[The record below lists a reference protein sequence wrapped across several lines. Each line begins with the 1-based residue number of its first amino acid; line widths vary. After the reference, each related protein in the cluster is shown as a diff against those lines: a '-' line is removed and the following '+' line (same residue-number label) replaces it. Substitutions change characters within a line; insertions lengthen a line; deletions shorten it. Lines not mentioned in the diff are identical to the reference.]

1 MIIEKEFKSD
11 IDSLDEIQDFISKAA
26 ADCGI
31 PENIVLK
38 LNICTDEIVSNI
50 VKYSGAEEISLKF
63 VSGDDG
69 RSFCSICYIDNGK
82 PFNPVT
88 ETKELDTSVPLE
100 EREEGGMGVFIVKKM
115 TKSVT
120 YKRDGNCNIF
130 TISI

>member
-26 ADCGI
+26 ESCGI

-50 VKYSGAEEISLKF
+50 VKYSGAKEISLKF

-69 RSFCSICYIDNGK
+69 RSFCSISYIDNGK
-82 PFNPVT
+82 PFNPVI
-88 ETKELDTSVPLE
+88 ETKELDISVPLE

-120 YKRDGNCNIF
+120 YNRDGNCNIF